1 MIVYQGPISTAGSN
15 VAYESRPFRG
25 CKFQGAPIRVFGVTD
40 EYACAVAGNLN
51 AIATLAVAALTPSHR
66 GLIRVH
72 PTPLAQLH
80 LGYTT

>member
-1 MIVYQGPISTAGSN
+1 MIVYQGPISAVGSN

-25 CKFQGAPIRVFGVTD
+25 GKFQSMPIRVFGVAD
-40 EYACAVAGNLN
+40 EYACAVAGNFN
-51 AIATLAVAALTPSHR
+51 AVATLAVAALAPGHR

-72 PTPLAQLH
+72 PAPLAQLH